1 MHDGDA
7 SYSMPDPDARRPSS
21 NGHLPDNE
29 SDVPPSAR
37 QHSIGLLLGACSAHH
52 RIEES
57 LAGIVDRR
65 AEVVAELFQ
74 EEDALRS
81 TPGVRAIPGQI
92 DTGYM
97 ALWFVREC
105 WDTFARGMCCER

>member
-7 SYSMPDPDARRPSS
+7 SYSMPDADARRPTY
-21 NGHLPDNE
+21 NDHLPDNE
-29 SDVPPSAR
+29 SYVRPSAR
-37 QHSIGLLLGACSAHH
+37 QHSIGLLLGARSAHR

-57 LAGIVDRR
+57 LAGTVDRR
-65 AEVVAELFQ
+65 TEVVAELFQ
-74 EEDALRS
+74 EEDAPGS
-81 TPGVRAIPGQI
+81 TPGVRATPGQV

-105 WDTFARGMCCER
+105 WDTFARGMRCER